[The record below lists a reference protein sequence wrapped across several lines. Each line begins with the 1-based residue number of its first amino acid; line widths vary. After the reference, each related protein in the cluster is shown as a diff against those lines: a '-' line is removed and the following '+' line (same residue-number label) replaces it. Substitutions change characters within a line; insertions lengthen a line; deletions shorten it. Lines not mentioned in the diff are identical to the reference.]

1 LKEQKQKPL
10 KGNYPLRSAEDGGLK
25 KMRLNE
31 DEKEGLRHR
40 RPLFSI
46 ADGRKRRRR
55 ASAPGIVGGWLKG
68 ESCVEVSE

>member
-1 LKEQKQKPL
+1 
-10 KGNYPLRSAEDGGLK
+10 
-25 KMRLNE
+25 MRLNE